1 MGKQNRAVLSQV
13 IYRNGEFCWLNGTIS
28 RQNPLTAHHIKAV
41 RNGGP
46 TIPQNIAPL
55 TDQRHKWF
63 NRLEHYYPDLA
74 EEVNRY
80 MRAYEGCYPEE
91 IEWRINQIFALV
103 TPNNEHKEYKVKV
116 KTKNKRHKHRR

>member
-1 MGKQNRAVLSQV
+1 MSKANRNVLYTV
-13 IYRNGEFCWLNGTIS
+13 TYLNGNFCWLNGEIS
-28 RQNPLTAHHIKAV
+28 RANPLTAHHIKAV
-41 RNGGP
+41 RNGGK

-80 MRAYEGCYPEE
+80 MKAYEGCYPEE

-103 TPNNEHKEYKVKV
+103 EPHDEHKQHYKPKVKC
-116 KTKNKRHKHRR
+116 KNKRHRR